1 MRITKFKIGKAL
13 VLCVLTWLLVGGIG
27 LVSITWAKGKPH
39 NKPPK
44 YHIEYGY
51 TMLRDDGSDVVRS
64 DDGRQYVDK
73 HIADGEDLVEIR
85 IYDGD
90 NALYRS
96 DTFMGEVENQ
106 STRKVNFFFDF
117 LQDATEITV
126 PNENRAVYDIL
137 VWTDGTRSSRRGN
150 LVDSKYCL
158 NNDMAHLRVAIV
170 ETRDK
175 GVFKGQIVF
184 VVDAGWD
191 GTAPNA
197 ITQTTVNNFYGDDQD
212 VNYGT
217 NTLGHI
223 IYYLDYDNGFTI
235 EGEYPMWVFTPNP
248 GPVRLTTT
256 KYKTKGKNGAR
267 FGVPLANYDYLPFQ
281 FTVSLND
288 LNSSLL
294 APRKYNTSSTIW
306 GEIKGK

>member
-1 MRITKFKIGKAL
+1 MKGIKLFIIGKAL
-13 VLCVLTWLLVGGIG
+13 VICVLILLLVAGIESG
-27 LVSITWAKGKPH
+27 SITWAKGKPS
-39 NKPPK
+39 K
-44 YHIEYGY
+44 YYTECGY
-51 TMLRDDGSDVVRS
+51 AKLRDDS
-64 DDGRQYVDK
+64 DDVISSDGGRQYIDK
-73 HIADGEDLVEIR
+73 QIADGEDLVEVQ
-85 IYDGD
+85 IYDGT

-137 VWTDGTRSSRRGN
+137 VWNDGTKGTRRGN
-150 LVDSKYCL
+150 LVDSEYYL
-158 NNDMAHLRVAIV
+158 SDDTAHLRVAIV

-184 VVDAGWD
+184 VVDPGWD

-197 ITQTTVNNFYGDDQD
+197 KTQTTVNNFYGDDQD

-235 EGEYPMWVFTPNP
+235 EGEYPTWVFRPNP

-256 KYKTKGKNGAR
+256 KYKTKGKKGVR
-267 FGVPLANYDYLPFQ
+267 FVVTLAKYDYLPFQ
-281 FTVSLND
+281 LTVSLN
-288 LNSSLL
+288 SLAPPA
-294 APRKYNTSSTIW
+294 APRKHNTLSTSW
-306 GEIKGK
+306 GKIKAK